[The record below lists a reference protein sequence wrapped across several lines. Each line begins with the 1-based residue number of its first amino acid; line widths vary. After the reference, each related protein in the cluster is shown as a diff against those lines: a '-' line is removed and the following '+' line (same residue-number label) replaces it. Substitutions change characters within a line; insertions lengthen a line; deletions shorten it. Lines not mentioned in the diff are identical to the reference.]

1 MTEDEKY
8 EKIGKTIFSIT
19 YLLFALRMT
28 AFFSAAAFIILLII
42 GKPLWIAPIAGIIA
56 FLIWRSIRRLILRI
70 LLKLGRIPEAQNRL

>member
-28 AFFSAAAFIILLII
+28 VFFSAAALIILLII
-42 GKPLWIAPIAGIIA
+42 GKPLWIAPIAGVIA
-56 FLIWRSIRRLILRI
+56 FLVYRSIRRLVLRI
-70 LLKLGRIPEAQNRL
+70 LLKLGRLSES